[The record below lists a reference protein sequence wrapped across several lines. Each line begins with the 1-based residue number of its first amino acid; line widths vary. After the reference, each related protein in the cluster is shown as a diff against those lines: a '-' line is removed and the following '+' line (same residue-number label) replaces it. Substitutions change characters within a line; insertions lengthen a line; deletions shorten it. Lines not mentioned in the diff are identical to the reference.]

1 MKTFSEKVRE
11 AREAMKLSQQ
21 QLAELVGVSKRSIAA
36 YETTDTKPRGNVAR
50 RLADVLR
57 VSIDY
62 LLNDRITEPQYGMEK
77 APYVE
82 EARERLGFGAAR
94 EMDALLEQNMA
105 LFAGGELDQEAKD
118 AFFEA
123 VMKAYLRSKEEAR
136 RIYGRRTIAESD
148 RIAEG
153 E

>member
-1 MKTFSEKVRE
+1 MKTFSDKVRDS
-11 AREAMKLSQQ
+11 RESLKLNQQ

-50 RLADVLR
+50 RLADVLQ

-62 LLNDRITEPQYGMEK
+62 LLNDHITEPKYGLEK

-82 EARERLGFGAAR
+82 EARERLGAGAAR

-105 LFAGGELDQEAKD
+105 LFAGGGLDQEAKD

-136 RIYGRRTIAESD
+136 RIYGRTRT
-148 RIAEG
+148 G
-153 E
+153 EDE

>member
-1 MKTFSEKVRE
+1 MKTFSEKVRDS
-11 AREAMKLSQQ
+11 REALKLNQQ

-50 RLADVLR
+50 RLADVLQ

-62 LLNDRITEPQYGMEK
+62 LLNDHITEPKYGLEK

-82 EARERLGFGAAR
+82 EARERLGAGAAR

-105 LFAGGELDQEAKD
+105 LFAGGGLDQEAKD

-136 RIYGRRTIAESD
+136 RIYGRTRTAED
-148 RIAEG
+148 E
-153 E
+153 